1 LNPSSRSFIEVNAI
15 VNTSNTSNTH
25 LTWHIWKTHISVK
38 KQDI

>member
-1 LNPSSRSFIEVNAI
+1 LNPSSHSFIEVNAI
-15 VNTSNTSNTH
+15 VNTSNTH